1 MAIVLTKKRKSGS
14 EECSWN
20 GRASVYRRVRQGENN
35 GENQGQFQGSPF
47 CSITRLLFPLSETH
61 SLALTHTHSHFS
73 TKAANAFFFWKRKKK
88 RGNQFPTDYD
98 EEAKG
103 RGRKKK
109 RRRKERDE
117 KTEGGRGENQGAADV
132 KEDDKGYEGGVR
144 DGGEKEEYRVVGD
157 KQEK

>member
-73 TKAANAFFFWKRKKK
+73 TKAANAFFFSGREKKKEEINFLLIMMRRRRGEGGKRKGEEKK
-88 RGNQFPTDYD
+88 EMRKLKV
-98 EEAKG
+98 EE
-103 RGRKKK
+103 
-109 RRRKERDE
+109 E
-117 KTEGGRGENQGAADV
+117 KTREQLM
-132 KEDDKGYEGGVR
+132 
-144 DGGEKEEYRVVGD
+144 
-157 KQEK
+157 